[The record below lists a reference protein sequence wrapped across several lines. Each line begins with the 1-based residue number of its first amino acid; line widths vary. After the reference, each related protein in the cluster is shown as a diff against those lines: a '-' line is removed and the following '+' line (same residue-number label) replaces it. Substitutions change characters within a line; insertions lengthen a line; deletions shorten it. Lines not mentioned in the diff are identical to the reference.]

1 MKNPYRLKNIMT
13 VGAIVLVLVAA
24 LVSCSEDKVAPTYS
38 QGAVDSLRAQIT
50 YLTAGNQTIAKNLAT
65 FDTLDFTVFSNQD
78 WARLH
83 ESHSNDVKVNW
94 PDGHSTVG
102 IDRHIA
108 DLKAMFV
115 NAPNTNIQLHPI
127 RFGSGSMTC
136 VTGIM
141 SGTYSS
147 TQQTGKGTSMQSTG
161 KLFSIP
167 MCTVANWK
175 NGVIIEEYLFWD
187 NQAYMN
193 QIGMGK

>member
-1 MKNPYRLKNIMT
+1 MKNVYRLKNIAT
-13 VGAIVLVLVAA
+13 LVALTLVFVAA
-24 LVSCSEDKVAPTYS
+24 LVSCSKDKETPTYS
-38 QGAVDSLRAQIT
+38 QASVDSLRAQIT
-50 YLTAGNQTIAKNLAT
+50 YLTSGNAQIAKTLAT

-83 ESHSNDVKVNW
+83 ESHSKDVKVNW

-127 RFGSGSMTC
+127 RFGSGNMTC

-141 SGTYSS
+141 SGTFSS
-147 TQQTGKGTSMQSTG
+147 AQPTGKGTMSQSAG

-175 NGVIIEEYLFWD
+175 NGVIIEEFLFWD

-193 QIGMGK
+193 QIGMGR

>member
-1 MKNPYRLKNIMT
+1 MS
-13 VGAIVLVLVAA
+13 
-24 LVSCSEDKVAPTYS
+24 LVSCSDDKDVQTYS
-38 QGAVDSLRAQIT
+38 QASVDSLRNQIT
-50 YLTAGNQTIAKNLAT
+50 NLTSGNQQIAKNLAT

-83 ESHSNDVKVNW
+83 ESHSKDVKVNW

-108 DLKAMFV
+108 DLKQMFV
-115 NAPNTNIQLHPI
+115 YAPNTNIQLHPV
-127 RFGSGSMTC
+127 RFGSGNMTC

-141 SGTYSS
+141 SGTFSS
-147 TQQTGKGTSMQSTG
+147 PMPTGKGTMIQSTG

-167 MCTVANWK
+167 MCTVAMWK
-175 NGVIIEEYLFWD
+175 NGVIIEEHLFWD

-193 QIGMGK
+193 QIGLGK